1 MFGSFGEKYYLCR
14 GLIFKHMKY
23 YVETKTLGFPW
34 AIERT
39 FDTYESAKRY
49 VNNMRG
55 FLAMSNT
62 KIRIS
67 L

>member
-1 MFGSFGEKYYLCR
+1 MEVSEKSVIFAAE
-14 GLIFKHMKY
+14 LIFKHMKY
-23 YVETKTLGFPW
+23 YVETKTLGHPW

-55 FLAMSNT
+55 FLALSNT

-67 L
+67 Q